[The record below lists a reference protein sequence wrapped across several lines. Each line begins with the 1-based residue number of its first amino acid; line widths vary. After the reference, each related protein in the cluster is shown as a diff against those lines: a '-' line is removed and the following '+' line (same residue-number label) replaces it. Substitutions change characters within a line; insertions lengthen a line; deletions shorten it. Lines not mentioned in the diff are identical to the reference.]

1 MSTSSVRTNIFNRIP
16 SHIRKFTF
24 PLRPLKKTPAQG
36 VFWKNWEMSN
46 WQDSDYSSSTGYGI
60 LTEKADLI
68 VIDCDVKGDVNGL
81 DSFLNLC
88 YRNNYNPDEHTLS
101 VNTPSGGRHYYFLAH
116 QRYESGAIRIRSSVS
131 KILPGVDVRADGG
144 YIVGFGSVI
153 DNGSYVLASSV
164 RAVDRVPDWLY
175 DSLLSLQEPQQNSL
189 PGEHRNGDSGTGK
202 SMKTSTVESEQ
213 NGLVD
218 TSRKSSSAASE
229 ESGASMNSND
239 KSASEHDSTIS
250 ESNGDSADSID
261 WENDPYTS
269 EILRRCVKALSKAA
283 EGTRNKALFDKAFC
297 CGANGVPHDK
307 AVDALSDEAMKIG
320 LSIGEIIRTTSRA
333 WSEGRKKF
341 DSPDGYRK
349 VLDERQEWMRKNT
362 PSGSGSDSDDV
373 EIPSLED
380 SWSWSAPAMAERIL
394 GKQHIR
400 YVPGKSNNGEWYV
413 YSPKT
418 GIWEKSTS
426 VKEIVTQEMK
436 VLSRALDAKDAKQKA
451 RSVVTYRFI
460 SEITS
465 SMKFM
470 CNIDEN
476 KFDSNP
482 YLRCV
487 ANGVLDLRT
496 GQLSPYDP
504 DLLMSKRIDVAY
516 KPNAADNSQL
526 LRQVL
531 SAMPEDAIDW
541 AQIMFGQA
549 MFGLQPSSS
558 VVTFMHGSG
567 SNGKSTI
574 INLLK
579 RTMGTYNQ
587 ILNKSA
593 FDAKSSDRKYA
604 LYHLLGSSQT
614 ILEEL
619 PHNIFMNLDSLK
631 EITGSE
637 SIIARGVCKDFI
649 EFDNMLT
656 VFVATNHLP
665 KMQAH
670 DYGSRRRL
678 AVLPFPY
685 RFVST
690 EKHKN
695 DPRPND
701 RMAYGSLTQ
710 NATSNTPL
718 LEAFLAWRVQ
728 GAVRWWKAGEQGRY
742 QLETNQP
749 KSVSRATSQWIDS
762 TNPVQQFFNECLVKE
777 EGYCA
782 PVSNLYQVFKI
793 WAEGYG
799 HKNLRMDKGDFS
811 NKMKEQFNLLKTTGS
826 KGNQVSTQGVF
837 RADRRSV
844 MFQGVR
850 FSNEQDILS
859 DEGDKSTDSIYS
871 SITSDNLLNDFQDN
885 DNTQNNTDSVDNRN
899 DATESVEAETEAVQV
914 DGGQEP
920 QQEEVLSEVTD
931 TVTATITETE
941 TAPAKP
947 SLSYSDSGANE
958 NVLPEA
964 PQAISSAISANTSSA
979 IEQKHIDTDTP
990 VSTLDEASSLEHA
1003 VSPSTQ
1009 ATSEPSPDYDQEHL
1023 SIPETDVMVL
1033 DSVLM
1038 SRSEAWENLDDLC
1051 QQLGI
1056 HDLVTPN
1063 GERSELEVVLR
1074 LLYQNSMTLPDI
1086 IIAINTYREHASNTT
1101 GLSERS

>member
-1 MSTSSVRTNIFNRIP
+1 MSTSSVRTNIFNKIP

-36 VFWKNWEMSN
+36 VFWKTWEPSN
-46 WQDSDYSSSTGYGI
+46 WQEDDYSSSTGYGI
-60 LTEKADLI
+60 LTERADLI
-68 VIDCDVKGDVNGL
+68 VIDCDVKGDVDGL
-81 DSFLNLC
+81 DSFLEMC
-88 YRNNYNPDEHTLS
+88 YRNRYDPDEHTLS

-116 QRYESGAIRIRSSVS
+116 QRYESGASRIRSSVS

-153 DNGSYVLASSV
+153 DNGSYTLASSV
-164 RAVDRVPDWLY
+164 RAVDQVPDWLY
-175 DSLLSLQEPQQNSL
+175 ESLLSLQEPQHNSL
-189 PGEHRNGDSGTGK
+189 LGEHRNSDSGTGK
-202 SMKTSTVESEQ
+202 SMMTGTESR
-213 NGLVD
+213 NN
-218 TSRKSSSAASE
+218 TARKSSSVVSE
-229 ESGASMNSND
+229 ESGASANSDD
-239 KSASEHDSTIS
+239 KNASEQGNAILENNSTDS
-250 ESNGDSADSID
+250 EGFVD

-269 EILRRCVKALSKAA
+269 EILCRCVKALSKAA

-320 LSIGEIIRTTSRA
+320 LSIGEISRTTSRA

-341 DSPDGYRK
+341 DSPDGYRR
-349 VLDERQEWMRKNT
+349 VIDERQEWMSKNN
-362 PSGSGSDSDDV
+362 SGDSDGSSDDV

-394 GKQHIR
+394 DKHHIR
-400 YVPGKSNNGEWYV
+400 YVPGKSNNGDWYI

-496 GQLSPYDP
+496 GQLSSYDP
-504 DLLMSKRIDVAY
+504 SLLMSKRIDVAY

-728 GAVRWWKAGEQGRY
+728 GAVRWWKAGGQGRY

-749 KSVSRATSQWIDS
+749 QSVSRATSQWIDS
-762 TNPVQQFFNECLVKE
+762 TNPIQQFFGECLVKE

-782 PVSNLYQVFKI
+782 PVSNLYQEFKI

-826 KGNQVSTQGVF
+826 KGNQVSTKGVF

-859 DEGDKSTDSIYS
+859 NEGDKSTDNIYS
-871 SITSDNLLNDFQDN
+871 NITSDNLLNDFQDS
-885 DNTQNNTDSVDNRN
+885 TQNNTDTADNR
-899 DATESVEAETEAVQV
+899 DAATENVEAETEAVQV

-920 QQEEVLSEVTD
+920 QQEEVLSETADAVVTPF
-931 TVTATITETE
+931 TESE
-941 TAPAKP
+941 TAPAEP
-947 SLSYSDSGANE
+947 ILADSDPDSNE
-958 NVLPEA
+958 VLLTDA
-964 PQAISSAISANTSSA
+964 PQESSINESVNTSPIS
-979 IEQKHIDTDTP
+979 EQNHIGTDALLSNSDE
-990 VSTLDEASSLEHA
+990 VSNLDHNT
-1003 VSPSTQ
+1003 SPSTQ
-1009 ATSEPSPDYDQEHL
+1009 TSKANSGDSNHDEPL
-1023 SIPETDVMVL
+1023 VPETDVMIL

-1063 GERSELEVVLR
+1063 GERSELEVVLHH
-1074 LLYQNSMTLPDI
+1074 LYQNSMTLPDI
-1086 IIAINTYREHASNTT
+1086 IIAINTDREHASNTT

>member
-1 MSTSSVRTNIFNRIP
+1 
-16 SHIRKFTF
+16 
-24 PLRPLKKTPAQG
+24 
-36 VFWKNWEMSN
+36 
-46 WQDSDYSSSTGYGI
+46 
-60 LTEKADLI
+60 
-68 VIDCDVKGDVNGL
+68 
-81 DSFLNLC
+81 
-88 YRNNYNPDEHTLS
+88 
-101 VNTPSGGRHYYFLAH
+101 
-116 QRYESGAIRIRSSVS
+116 
-131 KILPGVDVRADGG
+131 
-144 YIVGFGSVI
+144 
-153 DNGSYVLASSV
+153 
-164 RAVDRVPDWLY
+164 
-175 DSLLSLQEPQQNSL
+175 
-189 PGEHRNGDSGTGK
+189 
-202 SMKTSTVESEQ
+202 
-213 NGLVD
+213 
-218 TSRKSSSAASE
+218 
-229 ESGASMNSND
+229 
-239 KSASEHDSTIS
+239 
-250 ESNGDSADSID
+250 
-261 WENDPYTS
+261 
-269 EILRRCVKALSKAA
+269 
-283 EGTRNKALFDKAFC
+283 
-297 CGANGVPHDK
+297 
-307 AVDALSDEAMKIG
+307 
-320 LSIGEIIRTTSRA
+320 
-333 WSEGRKKF
+333 
-341 DSPDGYRK
+341 
-349 VLDERQEWMRKNT
+349 
-362 PSGSGSDSDDV
+362 
-373 EIPSLED
+373 
-380 SWSWSAPAMAERIL
+380 
-394 GKQHIR
+394 
-400 YVPGKSNNGEWYV
+400 
-413 YSPKT
+413 
-418 GIWEKSTS
+418 
-426 VKEIVTQEMK
+426 MK

-541 AQIMFGQA
+541 AQVMFGQA

-593 FDAKSSDRKYA
+593 FDDKSSDRKYA

-710 NATSNTPL
+710 NATRNTPL

-826 KGNQVSTQGVF
+826 KGNQVSTQGIF
-837 RADRRSV
+837 RVDRRSV

-850 FSNEQDILS
+850 FSNEQDVLS
-859 DEGDKSTDSIYS
+859 EDVNEFSGSDSIYNH
-871 SITSDNLLNDFQDN
+871 ITSSNLLNDFQDS
-885 DNTQNNTDSVDNRN
+885 TQDNTDSADNTTN
-899 DATESVEAETEAVQV
+899 VTKSIEALEPETVQADDDQATYQEDVSESTDVE
-914 DGGQEP
+914 
-920 QQEEVLSEVTD
+920 S
-931 TVTATITETE
+931 
-941 TAPAKP
+941 
-947 SLSYSDSGANE
+947 
-958 NVLPEA
+958 VLPEVLQDDK
-964 PQAISSAISANTSSA
+964 QATINTDSTSPA
-979 IEQKHIDTDTP
+979 IEQKRIETGISVEISDDVSNLEHITDT
-990 VSTLDEASSLEHA
+990 
-1003 VSPSTQ
+1003 STQ
-1009 ATSEPSPDYDQEHL
+1009 EPEINSGGFNHDEP
-1023 SIPETDVMVL
+1023 IVPETDVMVL

-1056 HDLVTPN
+1056 HDLVKPN

-1086 IIAINTYREHASNTT
+1086 IIAINTDREHVSRQQ
-1101 GLSERS
+1101 E

>member
-36 VFWKNWEMSN
+36 VFWKNWELDN
-46 WQDSDYSSSTGYGI
+46 WQEDDYSSSTGYGI

-68 VIDCDVKGDVNGL
+68 VIDCDVKGDVDGL

-116 QRYESGAIRIRSSVS
+116 QKYESGASRIRSSVS

-153 DNGSYVLASSV
+153 DNGSYTLASSV
-164 RAVDRVPDWLY
+164 RAVDQVPDWLY
-175 DSLLSLQEPQQNSL
+175 GSLLYLQEPQQNSL
-189 PGEHRNGDSGTGK
+189 LGENKNSDSSTVK
-202 SMKTSTVESEQ
+202 SMTTNTTENSES
-213 NGLVD
+213 VSKD
-218 TSRKSSSAASE
+218 RKFSVVSE
-229 ESGASMNSND
+229 ESGASMSSKD
-239 KSASEHDSTIS
+239 KSASEHNSSSIS
-250 ESNGDSADSID
+250 ENNSADNKDSVD

-297 CGANGVPHDK
+297 CGVNGVPHDK
-307 AVDALSDEAMKIG
+307 AVDALSDEAVKIG
-320 LSIGEIIRTTSRA
+320 LSVGEISRTTSRA

-349 VLDERQEWMRKNT
+349 VLDERQEWMSKNKT
-362 PSGSGSDSDDV
+362 NDSEGVNDV

-394 GKQHIR
+394 DKHHIR

-487 ANGVLDLRT
+487 ENGVLDLRT
-496 GQLSPYDP
+496 GQLSPYNP
-504 DLLMSKRIDVAY
+504 DLLMSKRINVSY
-516 KPNAADNSQL
+516 KPNTADNSPL

-541 AQIMFGQA
+541 AQVMFGQA
-549 MFGLQPSSS
+549 MFGLQPASS

-579 RTMGTYNQ
+579 KTMGTYSSE
-587 ILNKSA
+587 LSKSA
-593 FDAKSSDRKYA
+593 FNFRSTDSKYA
-604 LYHLLGSSQT
+604 LYQMRGVSQT
-614 ILEEL
+614 ILEEM
-619 PHNIFMNLDSLK
+619 PKGVNLDIDTLK
-631 EITGSE
+631 EIAGTE
-637 SIIARGVCKDFI
+637 TIVARGVCKDFI
-649 EFDNMLT
+649 SFDNMLS
-656 VFVATNHLP
+656 VFVSTNHLP
-665 KMQAH
+665 NMQAH

-685 RFVST
+685 RFVSA
-690 EKHKN
+690 EKHKQ

-710 NATSNTPL
+710 EATSNTPL

-728 GAVRWWKAGEQGRY
+728 GAVRWWKAGGQGRY
-742 QLETNQP
+742 QLEANQP

-762 TNPVQQFFNECLVKE
+762 TNPVQQFFNDCLVKE

-782 PVSNLYQVFKI
+782 PVSNLYQVFKT

-826 KGNQVSTQGVF
+826 KGNQVSTKGVF

-850 FSNEQDILS
+850 FTNEQDILS
-859 DEGDKSTDSIYS
+859 DEGDKSTGNTYS
-871 SITSDNLLNDFQDN
+871 SITSDNLLNDFQDS
-885 DNTQNNTDSVDNRN
+885 TQNNSDSVDNR
-899 DATESVEAETEAVQV
+899 DYATKSAEIEPEAAQV
-914 DGGQEP
+914 DDSQEP
-920 QQEEVLSEVTD
+920 QQEEILSESADSVVTPI
-931 TVTATITETE
+931 AETE
-941 TAPAKP
+941 TAPAEP
-947 SLSYSDSGANE
+947 SISDSNSDANE
-958 NVLPEA
+958 VVLSED
-964 PQAISSAISANTSSA
+964 PQESSSKESASILTSS
-979 IEQKHIDTDTP
+979 EQNHIDTNDALMDSSD
-990 VSTLDEASSLEHA
+990 VASNLEHTTDK
-1003 VSPSTQ
+1003 STQ
-1009 ATSEPSPDYDQEHL
+1009 ESDTRPDYEQKPL
-1023 SIPETDVMVL
+1023 SVPETDVLVL

-1086 IIAINTYREHASNTT
+1086 IIAINTDREHVNKQQ
-1101 GLSERS
+1101 E